1 MKLIERNFYLD
12 KLKNVMGTPDIKV
25 ITGVRRSGKSKL
37 MDAFID
43 WIKETDNNANI
54 IHINYNLFKFD
65 SIKTAQSL
73 NSYVEE
79 RYQKNN
85 INYLLIDEVQLCTD
99 FEKVI
104 NSFHASEKYD
114 IYITGSNAFLLS
126 SDLATLFTGRVF
138 QIKVF
143 PFSFLEYQKYFKNVD
158 PENAFDSYVKEG
170 GMSGSFVYKST
181 EEKYAY
187 IKDVFDTLI
196 TRDIVQK
203 YKIKNEVLLNKLND
217 FMLDNISSE
226 VSVRKIADT
235 LTSNQEKSND
245 KTIGSYLNYLCNAF
259 AFYKV
264 RRYDIRGKKYLASQ
278 DKYYLADHSFR
289 YAILGTKNMDYGRV
303 YENMVCI
310 ELLRRGYEVYTGVL
324 YKKEIDFVAI
334 KQSEK
339 IYIQVSD
346 DISLPETLEREV
358 TPLLSIKDAYPKV
371 LIARTRHEKYL
382 YEGISI
388 INLADFLLG
397 KEEAS
402 GG

>member
-1 MKLIERNFYLD
+1 MKLIERDFYLD

-25 ITGVRRSGKSKL
+25 ITGVRRCGKSKL

-43 WIKETDNNANI
+43 WIKQNEKDSNI
-54 IHINYNLFKFD
+54 IHINYNLFEFD

-143 PFSFLEYQKYFKNVD
+143 PFSFLEYQKYFKNAD

-203 YKIKNEVLLNKLND
+203 YKIKNELLLNKLND

-235 LTSNQEKSND
+235 LTSNQEKTND

-278 DKYYLADHSFR
+278 DKYYLADLSFR

-397 KEEAS
+397 KE
-402 GG
+402 

>member
-12 KLKNVMGTPDIKV
+12 KLKNVIGTPDIKV

-43 WIKETDNNANI
+43 WIKETDKNANI
-54 IHINYNLFKFD
+54 IHINYNIFEFD
-65 SIKTAQSL
+65 SIKTASAL

-79 RYQKNN
+79 RYQSKKNN
-85 INYLLIDEVQLCTD
+85 LLLIDEVQLCTD
-99 FEKVI
+99 FEKII

-138 QIKVF
+138 QVQVF
-143 PFSFLEYQKYFKNVD
+143 PFSFSEYQKYFVTSNI
-158 PENAFDSYVKEG
+158 EEAFNSFVKEG
-170 GMSGSFVYKST
+170 GMAGSFVYKSP

-187 IKDVFDTLI
+187 IKDVFNTLI

-203 YKIKNEVLLNKLND
+203 YKIKNESLLNKLID
-217 FMLDNISSE
+217 FMLDNISTE
-226 VSVRKIADT
+226 ISVRKIADT
-235 LTSNQEKSND
+235 LTSNQEKTND
-245 KTIGSYLNYLCNAF
+245 KTIGSYLNYLCNAY

-289 YAILGTKNMDYGRV
+289 YAILGTKNMDFGRV

-324 YKKEIDFVAI
+324 YKKEIDFIAI
-334 KQSEK
+334 KRSEK

-346 DISLPETLEREV
+346 DISSPETLEREV

-382 YEGISI
+382 HEGISI
-388 INLADFLLG
+388 INIADFLLN
-397 KEEAS
+397 KE
-402 GG
+402 

>member
-1 MKLIERNFYLD
+1 MKLIERDFYLD

-25 ITGVRRSGKSKL
+25 ITGVRRCGKSKL

-43 WIKETDNNANI
+43 WIKQNEKDSNI
-54 IHINYNLFKFD
+54 IHINYNLFEFD

-143 PFSFLEYQKYFKNVD
+143 PFSFLEYQKYFKNAD

-187 IKDVFDTLI
+187 IKDIFDTLI

-203 YKIKNEVLLNKLND
+203 YKIKNELLLNKLND

-235 LTSNQEKSND
+235 LTSNQEKTND

-397 KEEAS
+397 KE
-402 GG
+402 

>member
-1 MKLIERNFYLD
+1 MKLIERDFYLD

-25 ITGVRRSGKSKL
+25 ITGVRRCGKSKL

-43 WIKETDNNANI
+43 WIKKNKKDANI
-54 IHINYNLFKFD
+54 IHINYNFFEFD
-65 SIKTAQSL
+65 SIKTAHAL
-73 NSYVEE
+73 DSYVEE
-79 RYQKNN
+79 RYQ
-85 INYLLIDEVQLCTD
+85 INKTNFLLIDEVQLCTD

-143 PFSFLEYQKYFKNVD
+143 PFSFLEYQKYFNNAD

-235 LTSNQEKSND
+235 LTSNQEKTND
-245 KTIGSYLNYLCNAF
+245 KTIGSYLNYLCNTF

-346 DISLPETLEREV
+346 DISLPETLKREV
-358 TPLLSIKDAYPKV
+358 TPLLSVKDAYPKV

-388 INLADFLLG
+388 INLADFLLN
-397 KEEAS
+397 KEYFS
-402 GG
+402 

>member
-1 MKLIERNFYLD
+1 MKLIERDFYLD

-25 ITGVRRSGKSKL
+25 ITGVRRCGKSKL

-43 WIKETDNNANI
+43 WIKQNEKDSNI
-54 IHINYNLFKFD
+54 IHINYNLFEFD

-126 SDLATLFTGRVF
+126 SDLATLFIGRVF

-143 PFSFLEYQKYFKNVD
+143 PFSFLEYQKYFKNAD

-203 YKIKNEVLLNKLND
+203 YKIKNELLLNKLND

-235 LTSNQEKSND
+235 LTSNQEKTND

-310 ELLRRGYEVYTGVL
+310 ELLRRGYEVYTGIL

-388 INLADFLLG
+388 INLADFLFG
-397 KEEAS
+397 KE
-402 GG
+402 

>member
-1 MKLIERNFYLD
+1 MKLIEREFYLD

-25 ITGVRRSGKSKL
+25 ITGVRRCGKSKL

-43 WIKETDNNANI
+43 WIKQNEKDSNI
-54 IHINYNLFKFD
+54 IHINYNLFEFD
-65 SIKTAQSL
+65 SIKTAHAL
-73 NSYVEE
+73 DSYVEE
-79 RYQKNN
+79 RYQSNKTNF
-85 INYLLIDEVQLCTD
+85 LLIDEVQLCTD

-143 PFSFLEYQKYFKNVD
+143 PFSFLEYQKYFKNAD

-235 LTSNQEKSND
+235 LTSNQEKTND

-397 KEEAS
+397 KE
-402 GG
+402 

>member
-1 MKLIERNFYLD
+1 MKLIERDFYLD

-25 ITGVRRSGKSKL
+25 ITGVRRCGKSKL

-43 WIKETDNNANI
+43 WIKKNKKDANI
-54 IHINYNLFKFD
+54 IHINYNLFEFD
-65 SIKTAQSL
+65 SIKTAHAL
-73 NSYVEE
+73 DSYAEE
-79 RYQKNN
+79 RYQSNKTNF
-85 INYLLIDEVQLCTD
+85 LLIDEVQLCTD

-104 NSFHASEKYD
+104 NSFHARGKYD

-143 PFSFLEYQKYFKNVD
+143 PFSFLEYQKYFKNAD

-235 LTSNQEKSND
+235 LTSNQEKTND

-371 LIARTRHEKYL
+371 LIARTRHERYL

-388 INLADFLLG
+388 INLADFLLN
-397 KEEAS
+397 KE
-402 GG
+402 

>member
-1 MKLIERNFYLD
+1 MKLIERDFYLD

-25 ITGVRRSGKSKL
+25 ITGVRRCGKSKL

-43 WIKETDNNANI
+43 WIKQNEKDSNI
-54 IHINYNLFKFD
+54 IHINYNLFEFD

-143 PFSFLEYQKYFKNVD
+143 PFSFLEYQKYFKNAD

-203 YKIKNEVLLNKLND
+203 YKIKNELLLNKLND

-235 LTSNQEKSND
+235 LTSNQEKTND

-310 ELLRRGYEVYTGVL
+310 ELLHRGYEVYTGVL

-371 LIARTRHEKYL
+371 LIARTKHEKYL
-382 YEGISI
+382 YEGISV
-388 INLADFLLG
+388 INLADFLLN
-397 KEEAS
+397 KE
-402 GG
+402 

>member
-1 MKLIERNFYLD
+1 MKLIERDFYLD

-25 ITGVRRSGKSKL
+25 ITGVRRCGKSKL

-43 WIKETDNNANI
+43 WIKKNKKDANI
-54 IHINYNLFKFD
+54 IHINYNLFEFD
-65 SIKTAQSL
+65 SIKTAHAL
-73 NSYVEE
+73 DSYVEE
-79 RYQKNN
+79 RYQSNKTNF
-85 INYLLIDEVQLCTD
+85 LLIDEVQLCTD

-104 NSFHASEKYD
+104 NSFHARGKYD

-181 EEKYAY
+181 EEKYTY

-235 LTSNQEKSND
+235 LTSNQEKTND

-346 DISLPETLEREV
+346 DISSPETLEREV
-358 TPLLSIKDAYPKV
+358 TSLLSIKDAYPKV
-371 LIARTRHEKYL
+371 LIARTKHEKYL

-388 INLADFLLG
+388 INLADFLLN
-397 KEEAS
+397 KE
-402 GG
+402 

>member
-1 MKLIERNFYLD
+1 MKLIERDFYLD

-25 ITGVRRSGKSKL
+25 ITGVRRCGKSKL

-43 WIKETDNNANI
+43 WIKQNEKDSNI
-54 IHINYNLFKFD
+54 IHINYNLFEFD

-143 PFSFLEYQKYFKNVD
+143 PFSFLEYQKYFKNAD

-203 YKIKNEVLLNKLND
+203 YKIKNELLLNKLND

-226 VSVRKIADT
+226 VSIRKIADT
-235 LTSNQEKSND
+235 LTSNQEKTND

-397 KEEAS
+397 KE
-402 GG
+402 

>member
-1 MKLIERNFYLD
+1 MKLIERDFYLD

-25 ITGVRRSGKSKL
+25 ITGVRRCGKSKL

-43 WIKETDNNANI
+43 WIKQNEKDSNI
-54 IHINYNLFKFD
+54 IHINYNLFEFD

-143 PFSFLEYQKYFKNVD
+143 PFSFLEYQKYFKNAD

-203 YKIKNEVLLNKLND
+203 YKIKNELLLNKLND

-235 LTSNQEKSND
+235 LTSNQEKTND

-346 DISLPETLEREV
+346 DISSPETLEHEV

-382 YEGISI
+382 YEGINI

-397 KEEAS
+397 KE
-402 GG
+402 

>member
-1 MKLIERNFYLD
+1 MKLIERDFYLD

-25 ITGVRRSGKSKL
+25 ITGVRRCGKSKL

-43 WIKETDNNANI
+43 WIKQNEKDSNI
-54 IHINYNLFKFD
+54 IHINYNLFEFD

-143 PFSFLEYQKYFKNVD
+143 PFSFLEYQKYFKNAD

-181 EEKYAY
+181 VEKYAY

-203 YKIKNEVLLNKLND
+203 YKIKNELLLNKLND

-235 LTSNQEKSND
+235 LTSNQEKTND

-310 ELLRRGYEVYTGVL
+310 ELLRRCYEVYTGVL

-371 LIARTRHEKYL
+371 LIARTKHEKYL
-382 YEGISI
+382 YEGINI

-397 KEEAS
+397 KE
-402 GG
+402 

>member
-1 MKLIERNFYLD
+1 MKLIERDFYLD

-25 ITGVRRSGKSKL
+25 ITGVRRCGKSKL

-43 WIKETDNNANI
+43 WIKQNEKDSNI
-54 IHINYNLFKFD
+54 IHINYNLFEFD

-143 PFSFLEYQKYFKNVD
+143 PFSFLEYQKYFKNAD

-203 YKIKNEVLLNKLND
+203 YKIKNELLLNKLND

-235 LTSNQEKSND
+235 LTSNQEKTND

-264 RRYDIRGKKYLASQ
+264 RRYAIRGKKYLASQ

-397 KEEAS
+397 KE
-402 GG
+402 

>member
-1 MKLIERNFYLD
+1 MKLIERDFYLD

-25 ITGVRRSGKSKL
+25 ITGVRRCGKSKL

-43 WIKETDNNANI
+43 WIKQNEKDSNI
-54 IHINYNLFKFD
+54 IHINYNLFEFD

-143 PFSFLEYQKYFKNVD
+143 PFSFLEYQKYFKNAD

-203 YKIKNEVLLNKLND
+203 YKIKNELLLNKLND

-235 LTSNQEKSND
+235 LTSNQEKTND

-346 DISLPETLEREV
+346 DISSPETLEREV

-397 KEEAS
+397 KE
-402 GG
+402 

>member
-1 MKLIERNFYLD
+1 MKLIERDFYLD

-25 ITGVRRSGKSKL
+25 ITGVRRCGKSKL

-43 WIKETDNNANI
+43 WIKQNEKDSNI
-54 IHINYNLFKFD
+54 IHINYNLFEFD

-143 PFSFLEYQKYFKNVD
+143 PFSFLEYQKYFNNVD
-158 PENAFDSYVKEG
+158 SENAFDSYVKEG

-235 LTSNQEKSND
+235 LTSNQEKTND

-339 IYIQVSD
+339 IYIQVGD

-382 YEGISI
+382 YEGISV

-397 KEEAS
+397 KE
-402 GG
+402 

>member
-1 MKLIERNFYLD
+1 MKLIERDFYLD

-25 ITGVRRSGKSKL
+25 ITGVRRCGKSKL

-43 WIKETDNNANI
+43 WIKQNEKDSNI
-54 IHINYNLFKFD
+54 IHINYNLFEFD

-143 PFSFLEYQKYFKNVD
+143 PFSFLEYQKYFNNAD

-235 LTSNQEKSND
+235 LTSNQEKTND

-346 DISLPETLEREV
+346 DISSPETLEREV
-358 TPLLSIKDAYPKV
+358 APLLSIKDAYPKV
-371 LIARTRHEKYL
+371 LIARTKHEKYL

-388 INLADFLLG
+388 INLADFLLN
-397 KEEAS
+397 KE
-402 GG
+402 

>member
-1 MKLIERNFYLD
+1 MKLIERDFYLD

-25 ITGVRRSGKSKL
+25 ITGVRRCGKSKL

-43 WIKETDNNANI
+43 WIKQNEKDSNI
-54 IHINYNLFKFD
+54 IHINYNLFEFD

-143 PFSFLEYQKYFKNVD
+143 PFSFLEYQKYFNNAD

-203 YKIKNEVLLNKLND
+203 YKIKNELLLNKLND

-235 LTSNQEKSND
+235 LTSNQEKTND

-339 IYIQVSD
+339 IYIQVGD

-397 KEEAS
+397 KE
-402 GG
+402 

>member
-1 MKLIERNFYLD
+1 MKLIERDFYLD

-25 ITGVRRSGKSKL
+25 ITGVRRCGKSKL

-43 WIKETDNNANI
+43 WIKQNEKDSNI
-54 IHINYNLFKFD
+54 IHINYNLFEFD

-126 SDLATLFTGRVF
+126 SDLATLFIGRVF

-143 PFSFLEYQKYFKNVD
+143 PFSFLEYQKYFKNAD

-203 YKIKNEVLLNKLND
+203 YKIKNELLLNKLND

-235 LTSNQEKSND
+235 LTSNQEKTND

-324 YKKEIDFVAI
+324 YKKAIDFVAI

-397 KEEAS
+397 KE
-402 GG
+402 

>member
-1 MKLIERNFYLD
+1 MKLIEREFYLE
-12 KLKNVMGTPDIKV
+12 KLKSVTETPDIKV

-37 MDAFID
+37 LDAFID
-43 WIKETDNNANI
+43 WIKETDRNANI
-54 IHINYNLFKFD
+54 IHINYNLFEFD
-65 SIKTAQSL
+65 SIKTAPAL

-79 RYQKNN
+79 HYQSNKNN
-85 INYLLIDEVQLCTD
+85 FLLIDEVQLCSD

-138 QIKVF
+138 QVQVY
-143 PFSFLEYQKYFKNVD
+143 PFSFYEYQKYFSCSNTED
-158 PENAFDSYVKEG
+158 AFDSFVKEG
-170 GMSGSFVYKST
+170 GMAGSFVYKSP
-181 EEKYAY
+181 EEKYSY
-187 IKDVFDTLI
+187 IKDVFNTLI
-196 TRDIVQK
+196 ARDIVQK
-203 YKIKNEVLLNKLND
+203 YKIKNELLLNKLNE

-235 LTSNQEKSND
+235 LTSNQEKTND

-346 DISLPETLEREV
+346 DISSPETFEREV
-358 TPLLSIKDAYPKV
+358 SPLLSIKDAYPKV

-382 YEGISI
+382 HEGISI
-388 INLADFLLG
+388 INLADFLLN
-397 KEEAS
+397 KE
-402 GG
+402 

>member
-1 MKLIERNFYLD
+1 MKLIERDFYLD

-25 ITGVRRSGKSKL
+25 ITGVRRCGKSKL

-43 WIKETDNNANI
+43 WIKKNKKDANI
-54 IHINYNLFKFD
+54 IHINYNLFESD
-65 SIKTAQSL
+65 SIKTAHAL
-73 NSYVEE
+73 DSYVEE
-79 RYQKNN
+79 RYQSNKTNF
-85 INYLLIDEVQLCTD
+85 LLIDEVQLCTD

-114 IYITGSNAFLLS
+114 IYITGSNAFFLS

-143 PFSFLEYQKYFKNVD
+143 PFSFLEYQKYFNNVD

-235 LTSNQEKSND
+235 LTSNQEKTND

-388 INLADFLLG
+388 INLADFLLN
-397 KEEAS
+397 KEYFS
-402 GG
+402 

>member
-1 MKLIERNFYLD
+1 MKLIERDFYLD

-25 ITGVRRSGKSKL
+25 ITGVRRCGKSKL

-54 IHINYNLFKFD
+54 IHINYNLFEFD

-143 PFSFLEYQKYFKNVD
+143 PFSFLEYQKYFKNAD

-203 YKIKNEVLLNKLND
+203 YKIKNELLLNKLND

-235 LTSNQEKSND
+235 LTSNQEKTND

-397 KEEAS
+397 KE
-402 GG
+402 

>member
-1 MKLIERNFYLD
+1 MKLIERDFYLD

-25 ITGVRRSGKSKL
+25 ITGVRRCGKSKL

-43 WIKETDNNANI
+43 WIKKNEKDANI
-54 IHINYNLFKFD
+54 IHINYNLFEFD
-65 SIKTAQSL
+65 SIKTAHAL
-73 NSYVEE
+73 DSYVEE
-79 RYQKNN
+79 RYQSNKTNF
-85 INYLLIDEVQLCTD
+85 LLIDEVQLCTD

-235 LTSNQEKSND
+235 LTSNQEKTND

-334 KQSEK
+334 KQNEK

-382 YEGISI
+382 YEGII
-388 INLADFLLG
+388 ILNLADFLLN
-397 KEEAS
+397 KK
-402 GG
+402 

>member
-1 MKLIERNFYLD
+1 MKLIERDFYLD

-25 ITGVRRSGKSKL
+25 ITGVRRCGKSKL

-43 WIKETDNNANI
+43 WIKQNEKDSNI
-54 IHINYNLFKFD
+54 IHINYNLFEFD

-143 PFSFLEYQKYFKNVD
+143 PFSFLEYQKYFKNAD

-203 YKIKNEVLLNKLND
+203 YKIKNELLLNKLND

-235 LTSNQEKSND
+235 LTSNQEKTND
-245 KTIGSYLNYLCNAF
+245 KTIGSYLNYLCNVF

-397 KEEAS
+397 KE
-402 GG
+402 

>member
-1 MKLIERNFYLD
+1 MKLIERDFYLD

-25 ITGVRRSGKSKL
+25 ITGVRRCGKSKL

-43 WIKETDNNANI
+43 WIKQNEKDSNI
-54 IHINYNLFKFD
+54 IHINYNLFEFD

-138 QIKVF
+138 QIKVI
-143 PFSFLEYQKYFKNVD
+143 PFSFLEYQKYFKNAD

-203 YKIKNEVLLNKLND
+203 YKIKNELLLNKLND

-235 LTSNQEKSND
+235 LTSNQEKTND

-289 YAILGTKNMDYGRV
+289 HAILGTKNMDYGRV
-303 YENMVCI
+303 YENMICI

-397 KEEAS
+397 KE
-402 GG
+402 

>member
-1 MKLIERNFYLD
+1 MKLIERDFYLD

-25 ITGVRRSGKSKL
+25 ITGVRRCGKSKL

-43 WIKETDNNANI
+43 WIKQNEKDSNI
-54 IHINYNLFKFD
+54 IHINYNLFEFD
-65 SIKTAQSL
+65 SIKTAQAL

-143 PFSFLEYQKYFKNVD
+143 PFSFLEYQKYFKNAD

-203 YKIKNEVLLNKLND
+203 YKIKNELLLNKLND

-235 LTSNQEKSND
+235 LTSNQEKTND

-397 KEEAS
+397 KE
-402 GG
+402 

>member
-1 MKLIERNFYLD
+1 MKLIERDFYLD

-25 ITGVRRSGKSKL
+25 ITGVRRCGKSKL

-43 WIKETDNNANI
+43 WIKQNEKDSNI
-54 IHINYNLFKFD
+54 IHINYNLFEFD

-143 PFSFLEYQKYFKNVD
+143 PFSFLEYQKYFKNAD

-203 YKIKNEVLLNKLND
+203 YKIKNELLLNKLND

-235 LTSNQEKSND
+235 LTSNQEKTND

-264 RRYDIRGKKYLASQ
+264 RRYDIQGKKYLASQ

-397 KEEAS
+397 KE
-402 GG
+402 